1 MYCFYNG
8 LDVALPLVTDAYIF
22 TSFLFSFFFVRATFR
37 LQFVWTY
44 VFEDDKEL
52 VRSLGT
58 LLWTG
63 ADNMPMSTVK
73 AKSQSLPLQQRFV
86 DVSRFRFTI

>member
-1 MYCFYNG
+1 M
-8 LDVALPLVTDAYIF
+8 DVALPLVTDAYIF
-22 TSFLFSFFFVRATFR
+22 PSFLFLFFVRATFG

-63 ADNMPMSTVK
+63 ADNISTSTVK